1 MSTEEPADGDVPAAA
16 GRTPTDGPETRRLPA
31 RRWKLLAAVALLGL
45 VADIVTKSVVVATL
59 QPWEPVELLGGMVYF
74 QLLRNPA
81 AAFGL
86 GEGMTPLLTVFAMLV
101 AVGIGW
107 FARKIRTPGWAIGF
121 GLVLAGA
128 LGNLVDRLFRPPGPF
143 HGHVVD
149 FVSVFAPNGEVWP
162 VFNIADSCICVG
174 AVLIVV
180 LSLFGRDHEGNPK
193 TLAQRDR
200 GTDSGEDE
208 RD

>member
-1 MSTEEPADGDVPAAA
+1 MVTCPRQQA
-16 GRTPTDGPETRRLPA
+16 GRRPTGRERDVCRP
-31 RRWKLLAAVALLGL
+31 
-45 VADIVTKSVVVATL
+45 
-59 QPWEPVELLGGMVYF
+59 GGGNYSWWAMG
-74 QLLRNPA
+74 
-81 AAFGL
+81 FGL
-86 GEGMTPLLTVFAMLV
+86 GMAD
-101 AVGIGW
+101 
-107 FARKIRTPGWAIGF
+107 
-121 GLVLAGA
+121 A
-128 LGNLVDRLFRPPGPF
+128 LGSLVDRLFRPPGPF